1 MPTATP
7 LTDAINALTQYANE
21 TTGQSDTTLSDAVG
35 TLVAGYGGGGGGG
48 ISLLETITV
57 TTDTRAVDIDMTP
70 YVDYDIVIIL
80 LDTLTIPSGD
90 WLYTVRNGSSP
101 SGGIYTASQSLFKG
115 VHIIIAELAGSIS
128 SGKTKREIIEN
139 SGGISIIL
147 PTDPELTNYYLYTYS
162 ASRHIAA
169 GSVIKIYGANY
180 ANL

>member
-1 MPTATP
+1 MPTTTP

-21 TTGQSDTTLSDAVG
+21 TTGASDTTLSDAVG
-35 TLVAGYGGGGGGG
+35 TLVAGYGGGGGG

-80 LDTLTIPSGD
+80 FDTLTIPSGD

-101 SGGIYTASQSLFKG
+101 SGGVYTASQSLFKG
-115 VHIIIAELAGSIS
+115 VHIIIAELAGSIN
-128 SGKTKREIIEN
+128 SGKTKREIFETSN
-139 SGGISIIL
+139 GAQVYAATE
-147 PTDPELTNYYLYTYS
+147 PALTNYYLYTYS